1 LIYAAHNHLLLVLL
15 AAAGQLTSNAYNT
28 AALSQSHSHTWLRY
42 NIIQTAARAGRE
54 VAVKVIDHDTE
65 AQAAVTNEV
74 ELMLS
79 FNHPNIVS
87 VQIQ

>member
-1 LIYAAHNHLLLVLL
+1 MSFHAAP
-15 AAAGQLTSNAYNT
+15 
-28 AALSQSHSHTWLRY
+28 
-42 NIIQTAARAGRE
+42 RAGRE

-65 AQAAVTNEV
+65 AQKAVTNEV

-87 VQIQ
+87 GQCCKLK

>member
-1 LIYAAHNHLLLVLL
+1 MSGITVTCVI
-15 AAAGQLTSNAYNT
+15 TSC
-28 AALSQSHSHTWLRY
+28 
-42 NIIQTAARAGRE
+42 RAGRE

-87 VQIQ
+87 AVCVTFVLS